1 MHSNSLSHVL
11 HLSSVSRSAMSQ
23 RFQIIILLLLLFP
36 APHLVRP
43 AEDLIYDR
51 DTHHGIGKNLLDFF
65 IYLTPKKKSTK
76 NYTRGGVPL
85 HELLFTLSSFSVYSL
100 CKLRPASFTVSSIV
114 KIWENVNKTFL
125 E

>member
-1 MHSNSLSHVL
+1 
-11 HLSSVSRSAMSQ
+11 
-23 RFQIIILLLLLFP
+23 
-36 APHLVRP
+36 VRP

-85 HELLFTLSSFSVYSL
+85 HELLSTLNQYLYLFSARFSIKDFPENVNL
-100 CKLRPASFTVSSIV
+100 LRPAVCV
-114 KIWENVNKTFL
+114 K
-125 E
+125 